1 MHDYCLMLLS
11 DCSPAGFQAPYGLGT
26 VRAVPSEAKCRA
38 VLCTS
43 GSTAVAED
51 LSSPE
56 PGPPVTHIS
65 VVTSA
70 GSAPGKSML

>member
-1 MHDYCLMLLS
+1 MHDYWAMLLS
-11 DCSPAGFQAPYGLGT
+11 GWSPANFQAPSGVGT
-26 VRAVPSEAKCRA
+26 VRAVPSEARGSA
-38 VLCTS
+38 VLCTL
-43 GSTAVAED
+43 GSAAVAEG

-65 VVTSA
+65 VVTCA